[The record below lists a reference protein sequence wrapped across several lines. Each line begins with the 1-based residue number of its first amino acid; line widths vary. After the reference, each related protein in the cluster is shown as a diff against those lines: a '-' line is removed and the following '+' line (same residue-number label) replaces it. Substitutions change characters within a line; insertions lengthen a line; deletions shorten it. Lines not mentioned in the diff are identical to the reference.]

1 MQKAALAMQEQEK
14 LANEEEE
21 KRLKA
26 ALTAKREAVAV
37 IARVPSPAVGPA
49 PAKDSPVDTPIPA
62 VEVAAKDVKMEV
74 DTSPAVS
81 FVPQLR
87 RNQTTHHRH
96 TSLRVLGYQN

>member
-37 IARVPSPAVGPA
+37 ITRVPSPAVGPT
-49 PAKDSPVDTPIPA
+49 PAKDSLVDTPMPA
-62 VEVAAKDVKMEV
+62 VEAAAKDVKMEV

-87 RNQTTHHRH
+87 R
-96 TSLRVLGYQN
+96 